1 MSLLNS
7 QFSEFSTLR
16 EGRGIS
22 RSNSWNC
29 SKNGRSKSNSR
40 PYSNGSNFSLY
51 QWFFSQTLCGE
62 SGAKIDMMSSPVM
75 SHFLR

>member
-16 EGRGIS
+16 DGSGIS

-29 SKNGRSKSNSR
+29 SKNGRLKSKSR

-62 SGAKIDMMSSPVM
+62 FGAKIEIMSWPVT
-75 SHFLR
+75 SHFL